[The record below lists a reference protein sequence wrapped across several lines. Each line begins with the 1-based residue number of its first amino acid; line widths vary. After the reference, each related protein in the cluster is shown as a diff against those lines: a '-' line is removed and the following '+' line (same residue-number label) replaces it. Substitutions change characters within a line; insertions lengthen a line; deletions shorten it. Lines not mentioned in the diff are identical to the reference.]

1 MRPIGILTILCALT
15 PAMSAADE
23 TPRRPE
29 QAQAQAQPQA
39 PAVRRWPNPADLV
52 APGII
57 RQDLFD
63 RRNPANLRHDY
74 PPPPRQPGQF

>member
-1 MRPIGILTILCALT
+1 MRSIRILTILCTLG
-15 PAMSAADE
+15 PAMAVADE

-29 QAQAQAQPQA
+29 QTPA

-52 APGII
+52 APGVI

-74 PPPPRQPGQF
+74 PAPPAQPGQF

>member
-1 MRPIGILTILCALT
+1 MRPIGILTILCAMT
-15 PAMSAADE
+15 PAMAAADE
-23 TPRRPE
+23 TPRRAE
-29 QAQAQAQPQA
+29 QAETQAQA
-39 PAVRRWPNPADLV
+39 PAVRRWPNPADIV
-52 APGII
+52 APGIL